1 MGKATNT
8 TLSFRVSAGLKNVIG
23 RDLISDKY
31 IAVFE
36 LVKNSYDAGASKVR
50 LSYRI
55 QENGRGRLIVSDN
68 GSGMTKEQTALILKG
83 EEKSS
88 NTFLRV
94 GIKNIKEV
102 GKQVSGDG
110 LDKCGGPIRK
120 HVCASRCCRT
130 TDRHI
135 AVVDDMA
142 DDPAVVR
149 LRVSARHIF

>member
-68 GSGMTKEQTALILKG
+68 GSGMTYEDIIQKWLFVAY
-83 EEKSS
+83 S
-88 NTFLRV
+88 
-94 GIKNIKEV
+94 
-102 GKQVSGDG
+102 
-110 LDKCGGPIRK
+110 DKKPQNRPKTSYRDEIRREAAGATGRLTRQRTRPI
-120 HVCASRCCRT
+120 SRPLPNSEL
-130 TDRHI
+130 
-135 AVVDDMA
+135 VQPL
-142 DDPAVVR
+142 PAP
-149 LRVSARHIF
+149 AGATH